1 MSRVPNIDWDHV
13 EWLRSYNKTWDAIAR
28 DIGVDKRKLID
39 AYAQHLNRRKVSA

>member
-28 DIGVDKRKLID
+28 DLKLEPRKLID
-39 AYAQHLNRRKVSA
+39 AYAQHISRKRVSA